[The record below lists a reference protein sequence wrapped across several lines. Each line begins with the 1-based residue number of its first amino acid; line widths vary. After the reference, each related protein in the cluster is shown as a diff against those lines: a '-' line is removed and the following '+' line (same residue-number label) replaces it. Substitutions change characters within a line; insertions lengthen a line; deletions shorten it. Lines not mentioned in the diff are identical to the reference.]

1 MRKTRLFLLFTSSL
15 LLFFL
20 ITTLFQFWYENYY
33 NPFPDWHPLEPPID
47 TTAQER
53 AEYVKEAFVHSFN
66 GYKQHAWGYDE
77 VRPVTGST
85 RNTRNGWA
93 ATIVDSLDTM
103 ILMNLTKEYELSREL
118 VSRIDFKKTS
128 DLVNV
133 FETTIRYIGGLLA
146 AYDLTGDNL
155 YLDKSIELAVQLL
168 PAFDTPTGIPF
179 QYVDLKK
186 KTAVHSRFPGK
197 ASALSEFGSLQLEF
211 RRLSE
216 LSGNPIFLNKAQRII
231 DILQSKSTELPG
243 LYPVFMDPLNGKF
256 TTSWITWGGLGDSFY
271 EYLLKH
277 YIMVEGTLDQYLDM
291 WLLAIDS
298 TKKYLISTGFGFSN
312 MTYLSQWWEGKP
324 YYEMSH
330 LACFA
335 PGNFLLGGHIL
346 KNDTLIELGLNLTYT
361 CYLSYES
368 TNTKVGPEEFAY
380 VGANE
385 ARSLRWNRKQRNS
398 YFSKGIFVTD
408 GHYYLRPEVIESIF
422 YAYRITGDKKYQ
434 DWGWNIFRAI
444 TKYCRT
450 PIGFSGVRDVT
461 NLKRRWDN
469 IAESFWFA
477 ETLKYLYLLF
487 NEEDLLPFDQWV
499 LNTEAHPFRIG
510 GKKPASSRQEG

>member
-1 MRKTRLFLLFTSSL
+1 MRKTRLIFYTLSFLAFFLFT
-15 LLFFL
+15 FL
-20 ITTLFQFWYENYY
+20 SIQFWFENYH
-33 NPFPDWHPLEPPID
+33 NPFPDWYPPELPINAA
-47 TTAQER
+47 TQKR
-53 AEYVKEAFVHSFN
+53 GEYVKEAFVHSFN
-66 GYKQHAWGYDE
+66 GYKQYAWGHDE
-77 VRPVTGST
+77 VRPVTGSP

-103 ILMNLTKEYELSREL
+103 ILMNLTKEYKLSREL
-118 VSRIDFKKTS
+118 VSRIDFKKTY

-133 FETTIRYIGGLLA
+133 FETTIRYIGGLLS
-146 AYDLTGDNL
+146 AYDLTSDNL
-155 YLDKSIELAVQLL
+155 YLDKAIELAVQLL
-168 PAFDTPTGIPF
+168 PAFDTPTGIPL
-179 QYVDLKK
+179 QYVNLKK
-186 KTAVHSRFPGK
+186 KTGVHSRFPGS
-197 ASALSEFGSLQLEF
+197 ASALAEFGSVQLEF

-216 LSGNPIFLNKAQRII
+216 LSGNPIFLDKAQRVI

-243 LYPVFMDPLNGKF
+243 LYPVYMDPLNGKF
-256 TTSWITWGGLGDSFY
+256 TTSWVTWGGLGDSFY

-298 TKKYLISTGFGFSN
+298 TQKYLISTGYGFSN
-312 MTYLSQWWEGKP
+312 MTYLNQWWEGQP

-361 CYLSYES
+361 CYQSYES
-368 TNTKVGPEEFAY
+368 TDTKIGAEIFAY
-380 VGANE
+380 VDASGT
-385 ARSLRWNRKQRNS
+385 RSRRWNRKQRNS
-398 YFSKGIFVTD
+398 YLSTGIFVTD

-434 DWGWNIFRAI
+434 DWGWNVFRAI
-444 TKYCRT
+444 NKYCKT
-450 PIGFSGVRDVT
+450 PIGFSGIRDVT
-461 NLKRRWDN
+461 SSKGGWDN
-469 IAESFWFA
+469 IAESFWYG

-487 NEEDLLPFDQWV
+487 NEDLLPLDRWV

-510 GKKPASSRQEG
+510 GKKPASSRQNG